1 MYWKKKQ
8 TTEDSCC
15 WNEIVRVTYFYFSV
29 CELVEQS
36 VSWCFEP
43 SQPQRITSG
52 LKLVEHD
59 MLKLVEHD
67 MGKTYTFT
75 VLNYTGNRIHGTI
88 LMVVVVVNNNNN
100 GSSTI
105 CSLATGHRLFFCLHV
120 LLDLHMIII
129 PLHICCGRCLLCVLL
144 IS

>member
-1 MYWKKKQ
+1 M
-8 TTEDSCC
+8 
-15 WNEIVRVTYFYFSV
+15 TYFYFSV

-88 LMVVVVVNNNNN
+88 LMVVVVVNKK
-100 GSSTI
+100 TMVAALYAALQLDTD
-105 CSLATGHRLFFCLHV
+105 CFFVYMYCL
-120 LLDLHMIII
+120 IFI
-129 PLHICCGRCLLCVLL
+129 
-144 IS
+144 